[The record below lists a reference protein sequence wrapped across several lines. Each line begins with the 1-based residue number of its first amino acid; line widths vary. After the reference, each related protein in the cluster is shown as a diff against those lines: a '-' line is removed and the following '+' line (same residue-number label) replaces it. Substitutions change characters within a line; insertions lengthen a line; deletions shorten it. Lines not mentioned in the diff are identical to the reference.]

1 MFRIILYYILHL
13 HALEIHCDNYIRTFT
28 IQLISSGLSNNCEY
42 SNNIRILEQNW
53 KIIRLLEY
61 YSITRILFDYSNII
75 RLLEYYSIT
84 RILFE

>member
-61 YSITRILFDYSNII
+61 YSNNIRILDII
-75 RLLEYYSIT
+75 FSRKV
-84 RILFE
+84 FE